1 MKIMNLK
8 SHIAEI
14 FRTFSSRHQ
23 QTITKICCLYLLDV
37 AIIISYTKSRRGGGG
52 ASLKIFMTGVCGPNL
67 DDTIPYSYKWPSP
80 KTIPIHII

>member
-1 MKIMNLK
+1 MNLK

-23 QTITKICCLYLLDV
+23 QAITKRCCLYLLDV
-37 AIIISYTKSRRGGGG
+37 AIIVSYTKSRGGGG
-52 ASLKIFMTGVCGPNL
+52 ASFKIFMTGVCGPNL
-67 DDTIPYSYKWPSP
+67 EDPIPYSYKRPSP